1 MGFHSFTCR
10 YPVFLVL
17 TFFVADNLIN
27 VPRSSSKICPSP
39 LCCIIVIFT
48 HLNGLSS
55 LHPSSPHQVLCS
67 RLGLLTLA
75 VQCNF
80 SWFRSADFRTSYSL
94 QHLKHASQTLCL
106 RPLSPFCH
114 SSSPLPSFYHLS
126 PHCLHAPHC
135 LLVFAL
141 SSRPSLHH
149 HLAVLH
155 CVVILLPLSF
165 ILLLVLLNHPQLAA
179 TSCSHTLA
187 GAKSIEIATHKP
199 QQQARCRSQLCHHC
213 TSLHMTDQPNHNR
226 NKSSNIDIRST

>member
-1 MGFHSFTCR
+1 M
-10 YPVFLVL
+10 VL

-39 LCCIIVIFT
+39 LRCIIVVFT

-67 RLGLLTLA
+67 QLGLLTLA
-75 VQCNF
+75 VQCDF

-94 QHLKHASQTLCL
+94 QHLKHTSQTLRL
-106 RPLSPFCH
+106 RPLSPFRH
-114 SSSPLPSFYHLS
+114 SSSPLPSFHHLS

-141 SSRPSLHH
+141 SSCPSLRRC
-149 HLAVLH
+149 LAVLH
-155 CVVILLPLSF
+155 CVIILLLLSF
-165 ILLLVLLNHPQLAA
+165 ISLLVLLNHPQLAA

-187 GAKSIEIATHKP
+187 GVKSVEIATHKP
-199 QQQARCRSQLCHHC
+199 QQQARCRSQLRRHC
-213 TSLHMTDQPNHNR
+213 TSLHITDQPNHNCD
-226 NKSSNIDIRST
+226 KSSDVDIRST